1 MKKLFWLVM
10 FMLPVAVLAQTNKIY
25 IYGATGLPVIFPL
38 PESWGTVIATCGGL
52 FAALAACARILMIF
66 LPKGNALI
74 PFLKWVTLIK
84 ASDKHAEDPGT
95 TQAATDNGL
104 STKPAASTNVT
115 S

>member
-1 MKKLFWLVM
+1 
-10 FMLPVAVLAQTNKIY
+10 
-25 IYGATGLPVIFPL
+25 
-38 PESWGTVIATCGGL
+38 
-52 FAALAACARILMIF
+52 MIF